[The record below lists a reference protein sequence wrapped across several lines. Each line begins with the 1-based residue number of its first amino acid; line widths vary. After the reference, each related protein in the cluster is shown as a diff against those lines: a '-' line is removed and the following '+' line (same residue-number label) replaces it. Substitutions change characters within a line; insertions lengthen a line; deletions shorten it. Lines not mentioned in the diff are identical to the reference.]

1 MHAWENWA
9 MDRVLEITRRD
20 DAFQEL
26 MAEHNA
32 LVSDFERLLDSLEPE
47 KRDLILDYLNI
58 SGDLDYRRTQIAFEV
73 GRNTRK

>member
-1 MHAWENWA
+1 MHAWESWA

-58 SGDLDYRRTQIAFEV
+58 SGDLDYRRAQIAFEV